1 MSANPANSQVR
12 GGNVRPPQGLTRP
25 ALEFDDEQAGAPAP
39 LAGAPAS
46 AFSDARPARAPG
58 GRRTTTTT
66 SHTAWSSVRG
76 TVDCDRPVSCASSW
90 TEWPAAWCSA
100 FVSHQPSTP
109 QLGRSSPAGALVD
122 VCLGSPLV
130 VGDPLVEHGY
140 LDALQAGTKGQQR
153 RRIAA
158 ASGSPTP
165 PTTWR
170 VTASLPQGWLAAGLL
185 TPVG

>member
-1 MSANPANSQVR
+1 M
-12 GGNVRPPQGLTRP
+12 
-25 ALEFDDEQAGAPAP
+25 
-39 LAGAPAS
+39 
-46 AFSDARPARAPG
+46 
-58 GRRTTTTT
+58 
-66 SHTAWSSVRG
+66 
-76 TVDCDRPVSCASSW
+76 
-90 TEWPAAWCSA
+90 EWPAAWCSA

-109 QLGRSSPAGALVD
+109 QLGRSSPAGVLVD

-140 LDALQAGTKGQQR
+140 LDALQAVTKGQQR

-158 ASGSPTP
+158 ASGSPTS